1 MKRPI
6 PLLQTRSIL
15 AMFTVMIVMVMIS
28 GSFAAAPPAPT
39 DVVAEDLPSDG
50 GGAAVVTWTIPTGV
64 DGLEGFQVWRTEAE
78 EETISR
84 VGNERGAALLG
95 IQNQAYE
102 NEYQRLVNVEGVA
115 PEDASMQA
123 RAVARRAVIDQRESV
138 TPTETGPHGQFWVL
152 VDTVSPETD
161 RLQVGKLSP
170 SNEYRFMVYTV
181 AKTADGG
188 VAKSNASAQT
198 GMVLPVASGIDV
210 KRLPL
215 FFILALLCGSV
226 LFFIHWARSGHP
238 ITIRKI
244 AGLAAVDEAVGRATE
259 MGRPILYVPGIQ
271 DMDDLQTVAGITVL
285 GRVAKTAAEYDARIE
300 VPTSRSLVM
309 SAARETVHSS
319 YLGAG
324 RTDAY
329 NPDLIYYVTDEQF
342 GYTAYCSGL
351 IVREKPA
358 ACFYMGCFFAESLIL
373 AETGNSVG
381 AIQIAGTAMPS
392 QLPFFVAA
400 CDYTLIGEEFF
411 AASAYLSGEPDQLGS
426 LKGQD
431 MGKIIVG
438 AVLIIGCLVATAAVV
453 TGSESLMH
461 AVDWFKDSVL
471 SA

>member
-1 MKRPI
+1 MKRPSS
-6 PLLQTRSIL
+6 LLQTNSLL
-15 AMFTVMIVMVMIS
+15 AMLTVMVMIS
-28 GSFAAAPPAPT
+28 GAFAAPPAPT
-39 DVVAEDLPSDG
+39 DVVAEDLPADG
-50 GGAAVVTWTIPTGV
+50 GGAAVVTWTIPEGV
-64 DGLEGFQVWRTEAE
+64 DGLEGFQVWRTETVSE
-78 EETISR
+78 STSR
-84 VGNERGAALLG
+84 VGNERGAALLA
-95 IQNQAYE
+95 IQNQAYA
-102 NEYQRLVNVEGVA
+102 NEYQRLVDVEGVA

-123 RAVARRAVIDQRESV
+123 RAVARQAVIDQRTSV
-138 TPTETGPHGQFWVL
+138 TPTETGPHGRFWVL
-152 VDTVSPETD
+152 VDTVSDDTD
-161 RLQVGKLSP
+161 HLEVGKLSP
-170 SNEYRFMVYTV
+170 SDEYRFMVYTV
-181 AKTADGG
+181 AKTSDGG
-188 VAKSNASAQT
+188 VEKSAASAES

-215 FFILALLCGSV
+215 FFILALLCGAV
-226 LFFIHWARSGHP
+226 LFFIHWARSGRP

-244 AGLAAVDEAVGRATE
+244 AGLSAVYEAVGRATE

-319 YLGAG
+319 YLAAG

-342 GYTAYCSGL
+342 GYTAYASGL

-411 AASAYLSGEPDQLGS
+411 AASAYLSGQPDQLGS

-438 AVLIIGCLVATAAVV
+438 AVLIVGCLIATAAVV

-461 AVDWFKDSVL
+461 AVDWFKGSVL